1 MPLAVCARTTFQG
14 LLDNSSLF
22 SNVLRHLLT
31 CLADSK
37 VIYLEVLTDVFL
49 RAHRCAQNGKHS
61 YLFTL
66 RPDHSQPYFLF
77 QRQPNQTKTA
87 RVPSVAAA

>member
-22 SNVLRHLLT
+22 PNVLRHRLT

-37 VIYLEVLTDVFL
+37 IIYLEGLTDVFL
-49 RAHRCAQNGKHS
+49 DTHRCAQDGKHS

-77 QRQPNQTKTA
+77 QRQPNKRKTA
-87 RVPSVAAA
+87 RVASVAAA

>member
-14 LLDNSSLF
+14 LLDNSSPPYMLA
-22 SNVLRHLLT
+22 

-49 RAHRCAQNGKHS
+49 GAHRCAQNGKHS
-61 YLFTL
+61 YLFTI
-66 RPDHSQPYFLF
+66 RPDHSQPYLLF
-77 QRQPNQTKTA
+77 QRQPNQRKTV